1 MNTFRKKH
9 KHSKNAL
16 KNKNKKYTKKR
27 RNNLY
32 GGVLNTNNK
41 EKVYKSSKQLVSK
54 STKDLVAKSI
64 QNREKNYGNMLK
76 MACKNPGNCLALG
89 PYDEKIKLFFE
100 DFKNFNLID
109 NRHVKKIGTPS
120 VNGFIIELPFK
131 KQRYTA
137 LTALK
142 CSRKATSDNLFYEYY
157 VGKYFINNYIKK
169 LPCFVET
176 YNLCEFKNNEDYID
190 VEKSIESNTLTSA
203 AINTK
208 INLIDPD
215 DKRVDLFDY
224 SCLKNKLLCVLIQHF
239 DKFISFGHEYKNN
252 FQNIKYDIYN
262 LLFQTYYGLC
272 YLGANYTHYDLH
284 MGNVFLYKPFD
295 GNTCIL
301 MRYHRNNKVFEFKSE
316 YVVKIID
323 YGRNYFNNGNITS
336 ATIVSEKICKAMNCK
351 PFCGQD
357 VGYGIIKGD
366 IDDNNYNKKMANDP
380 DYNFYW
386 INPLKP
392 NISHDLRF
400 VANLNETLSPSG
412 VDNVKYDHRFGTREV
427 KGGNEN
433 DIKNIYNL
441 LERLQTVIEI
451 FNKTRNE
458 KKYASWKVGATMDIY
473 DDGSDYNF
481 VVLPDY

>member
-1 MNTFRKKH
+1 
-9 KHSKNAL
+9 
-16 KNKNKKYTKKR
+16 
-27 RNNLY
+27 
-32 GGVLNTNNK
+32 
-41 EKVYKSSKQLVSK
+41 
-54 STKDLVAKSI
+54 
-64 QNREKNYGNMLK
+64 
-76 MACKNPGNCLALG
+76 
-89 PYDEKIKLFFE
+89 
-100 DFKNFNLID
+100 
-109 NRHVKKIGTPS
+109 
-120 VNGFIIELPFK
+120 
-131 KQRYTA
+131 
-137 LTALK
+137 
-142 CSRKATSDNLFYEYY
+142 
-157 VGKYFINNYIKK
+157 
-169 LPCFVET
+169 
-176 YNLCEFKNNEDYID
+176 
-190 VEKSIESNTLTSA
+190 
-203 AINTK
+203 
-208 INLIDPD
+208 
-215 DKRVDLFDY
+215 
-224 SCLKNKLLCVLIQHF
+224 
-239 DKFISFGHEYKNN
+239 
-252 FQNIKYDIYN
+252 
-262 LLFQTYYGLC
+262 
-272 YLGANYTHYDLH
+272 

-301 MRYHRNNKVFEFKSE
+301 MRYHRNNKVYEFKSE

-400 VANLNETLSPSG
+400 VANLNETLSPSS

-473 DDGSDYNF
+473 DDGRDYNF